1 MAVFSYIRTILSL
14 ERKKKFRR
22 NWIIERAIQR
32 IRSGSKRA
40 GYDSHSAESAA
51 INGILSVALTRSILC
66 LLHSQGKIKILASP

>member
-1 MAVFSYIRTILSL
+1 MAVFYYIRTILSL
-14 ERKKKFRR
+14 EKKKFRR

-66 LLHSQGKIKILASP
+66 LLHSQGKIKIPARP